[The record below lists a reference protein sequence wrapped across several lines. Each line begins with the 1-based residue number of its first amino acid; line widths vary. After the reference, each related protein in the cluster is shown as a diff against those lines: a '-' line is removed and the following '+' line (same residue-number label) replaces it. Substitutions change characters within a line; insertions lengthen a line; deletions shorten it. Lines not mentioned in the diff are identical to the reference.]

1 MLTRSLTCGDTEA
14 FTEKL
19 HEATQG
25 HFQLTTDGWRPYENA
40 VAYSLGTRVDYAM
53 LIKVCAKDREG
64 EQKYSPPELEV
75 EKLKLELE
83 KLRLDLDIRKERT
96 AKLQIVLPIAVSIIA
111 IMVSSL
117 NEWRRSREA
126 AGGRRQ
132 KTMLRGEI

>member
-1 MLTRSLTCGDTEA
+1 MR
-14 FTEKL
+14 L
-19 HEATQG
+19 HKAT
-25 HFQLTTDGWRPYENA
+25 FQLTTDGWRPYENA

-75 EKLKLELE
+75 EKQKLELE
-83 KLRLDLDIRKERT
+83 NQRLDLDIRKERT

-126 AGGRRQ
+126 AQQFEWQWRAKAEDYAEGRDIRRRESSC
-132 KTMLRGEI
+132 LRN